1 MLINNK
7 KVCGLLGLAMR
18 AGKIEF
24 GTEACMQ
31 AIEKNKIKLIII
43 ATDTAERTKMNFNNI
58 CSRKKIHIIE
68 YLNIEE
74 ISKAIGKV
82 NKAIVGIKDL
92 NFANEIIKIINGG
105 EAIG

>member
-1 MLINNK
+1 MINNK
-7 KVCGLLGLAMR
+7 ICGLLGLATR
-18 AGKIEF
+18 AGQTVF
-24 GTEACMQ
+24 GTEACNK
-31 AIEKNKIKLIII
+31 AIEKNSVKLIII
-43 ATDTAERTKMNFNNI
+43 ATDASERTKMNFNNI